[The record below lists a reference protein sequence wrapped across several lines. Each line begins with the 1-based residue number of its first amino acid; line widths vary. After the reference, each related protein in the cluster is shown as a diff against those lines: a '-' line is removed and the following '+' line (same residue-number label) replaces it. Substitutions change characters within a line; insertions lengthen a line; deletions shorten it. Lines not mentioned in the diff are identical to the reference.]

1 MGRAINMQKDI
12 DDIKMELERLN
23 NIVRGMASE
32 LSEISAIVLGE
43 EEIIEEKEDVKEET
57 DNQGDGEG
65 DESDNPADGDVDS
78 ESK

>member
-12 DDIKMELERLN
+12 DDIKIELERLN

-32 LSEISAIVLGE
+32 LSEVSDIVFE
-43 EEIIEEKEDVKEET
+43 EETAEETEDVKEEA

-65 DESDNPADGDVDS
+65 DESDDSADRSADTKG
-78 ESK
+78 K

>member
-12 DDIKMELERLN
+12 DAIKIELERLN

-32 LSEISAIVLGE
+32 LSEVSDIVFE
-43 EEIIEEKEDVKEET
+43 EETAEETEDVKEEA

-65 DESDNPADGDVDS
+65 DESDNSADGDVDS

>member
-12 DDIKMELERLN
+12 DAIKIELERLN

-32 LSEISAIVLGE
+32 LSEVSDIVFE
-43 EEIIEEKEDVKEET
+43 EETTEETEDVKEEA

-65 DESDNPADGDVDS
+65 DESDDSTDTGDDS
-78 ESK
+78 KDK

>member
-12 DDIKMELERLN
+12 DAIKIELERLN

-32 LSEISAIVLGE
+32 LSEVSDIVFE
-43 EEIIEEKEDVKEET
+43 EETAEEIEDVKKEA

-65 DESDNPADGDVDS
+65 DESDNSADGDVDT

>member
-12 DDIKMELERLN
+12 DAIKIELERLN

-32 LSEISAIVLGE
+32 LSEVSDIVFE
-43 EEIIEEKEDVKEET
+43 EETAEETEDVKEEA

-65 DESDNPADGDVDS
+65 DESDDSADRSADTKG
-78 ESK
+78 K

>member
-1 MGRAINMQKDI
+1 MGRAINKQKDI
-12 DDIKMELERLN
+12 DDIKIELERLN

-32 LSEISAIVLGE
+32 LSEVSDIVFE
-43 EEIIEEKEDVKEET
+43 EETTEETEDVKEEA

-65 DESDNPADGDVDS
+65 DESDDSADGDVDS

>member
-12 DDIKMELERLN
+12 DAIKIELERLN

-32 LSEISAIVLGE
+32 LSEVSDIVFE
-43 EEIIEEKEDVKEET
+43 EETAEEIVDVKEEA

-65 DESDNPADGDVDS
+65 DESDDSADRSADTKG
-78 ESK
+78 K

>member
-1 MGRAINMQKDI
+1 MGREINMQKDI
-12 DDIKMELERLN
+12 DAIKIELERLN

-32 LSEISAIVLGE
+32 LSEVSDIVFE
-43 EEIIEEKEDVKEET
+43 EEPAEEIEAVKEEA

-65 DESDNPADGDVDS
+65 DESDDSADGDVDS

>member
-43 EEIIEEKEDVKEET
+43 EEIIEETEDVKEEA